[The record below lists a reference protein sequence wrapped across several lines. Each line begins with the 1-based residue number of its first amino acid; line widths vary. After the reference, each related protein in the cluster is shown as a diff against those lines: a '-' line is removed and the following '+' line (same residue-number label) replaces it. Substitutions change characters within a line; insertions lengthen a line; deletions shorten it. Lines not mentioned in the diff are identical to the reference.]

1 MDKIEQLRKE
11 LEELYIKE
19 GLTEKVVELSKK
31 LDELI
36 IEIQL
41 NNKD

>member
-36 IEIQL
+36 IKIQL
-41 NNKD
+41 KNKD

>member
-41 NNKD
+41 KNKD